1 MQRACI
7 GFRVHS
13 GWAVVV
19 TVAGSMASPS
29 VVDRRRMQLV
39 DRFIYKFRQPYHTA
53 EQMPLKEAAE
63 FIKRVETE
71 ARDLA
76 RSGIDALQR
85 QLTRVDHDVAG
96 CGLLLSSGRELTVL
110 AQILASHA
118 LIHTADGE
126 LFRDAIRDACTRSN
140 LPISGIKEKDLFDV
154 AARPLRLEP
163 AALKHRIT
171 ELGKPVGPPWSQD
184 QKLAALAAWPSL
196 LD

>member
-19 TVAGSMASPS
+19 TVAGSTASPS

-39 DRFIYKFRQPYHTA
+39 DSFVYKFRQPYHTA
-53 EQMPLKEAAE
+53 EQMSLKEGAE

-71 ARDLA
+71 SRDLA

-85 QLTRVDHDVAG
+85 QLTRVGHDVVG
-96 CGLLLSSGRELTVL
+96 CGLLLSSGRELPVL

-126 LFRDAIRDACTRSN
+126 LFRDAIRDACTRCK
-140 LPISGIKEKDLFDV
+140 LPVSGIKEKDLFDV
-154 AARPLRLEP
+154 AARSLRLEP
-163 AALKHRIT
+163 AALKHRMT
-171 ELGKPVGPPWSQD
+171 ELGKPVGAPWSQD
-184 QKLAALAAWPSL
+184 QKLAALAAWLSL
-196 LD
+196 